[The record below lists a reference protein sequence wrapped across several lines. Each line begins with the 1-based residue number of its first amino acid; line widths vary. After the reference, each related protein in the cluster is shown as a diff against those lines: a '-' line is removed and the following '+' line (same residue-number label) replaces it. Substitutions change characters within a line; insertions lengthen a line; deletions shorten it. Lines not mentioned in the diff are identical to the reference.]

1 MNTVRAY
8 RRDLAQYAEYLDARY
23 PTQELVSEFVAE
35 LSATGLSPSTIARRI
50 AAIRGFHRFAVAE
63 GLDDSDPT
71 QLLGSP
77 RLGSRLPKALSVS
90 EVTRLLDHPDV
101 STGPGRR
108 DQAIF
113 EFLYGTGCRVGELVA
128 LNLEDV
134 DLEQATAILTGKGSK
149 QRMVPLGAYARDS
162 TAAYLPDRLAW
173 RKSGG
178 DPGALFLNQRGG
190 RLTRQGVWTIL
201 KHHGDAVELSGK
213 LSPHVLRHSA
223 ATHMVEGG
231 ADLRSVQEIL
241 GHATIRTTQVYTKV
255 SPQHIREVY
264 ITSHPRG
271 R

>member
-1 MNTVRAY
+1 M
-8 RRDLAQYAEYLDARY
+8 QYLDART
-23 PTQELVSEFVAE
+23 PSPELVSEFVAE
-35 LSATGLSPSTIARRI
+35 LSAAGLAPSTIARRI
-50 AAIRGFHRFAVAE
+50 AAIRGLHRFAVAE

-77 RLGSRLPKALSVS
+77 RLASTLPKALSMREVS
-90 EVTRLLDHPDV
+90 RLLDHPDV
-101 STGPGRR
+101 TTGSGRR

-113 EFLYGTGCRVGELVA
+113 EFLYGTGCRVSELVA
-128 LNLEDV
+128 LDLEDV
-134 DLEQATAILTGKGSK
+134 DLEHATVVLTGKGSR
-149 QRMVPLGAYARDS
+149 QRMVPLGTYARES
-162 TAAYLPDRLAW
+162 IAAYLPDRLIW
-173 RKSGG
+173 RKPGG

-201 KHHGDAVELSGK
+201 KRHGDAVDLGEK

-231 ADLRSVQEIL
+231 ADLRSIQEIL

-264 ITSHPRG
+264 VTSHPRG